1 MGKIHSIPTPFD
13 MTVEAANSEEFWL
26 WAAEQLDWTVPPH
39 RVLNND
45 APPFTQWFDG
55 GKLNT
60 CFNAVDRHVLA
71 GRGQKTALIFDS
83 AMTGTKTSYSYSD
96 LHSHVSRIA
105 GMIKAQGVE
114 QGDTVIIYMPMI
126 PETVF
131 AMLAC
136 ARIGAVH
143 SVVFGGFAAN
153 ELSKRIDD
161 AKPNLILT
169 ASCGLEPNKIVEY
182 KPLVDR
188 AIEIAIHKPKRV
200 VVLQREQHRAAL
212 HHARDKDWSD
222 LMAVALPTDCVSL
235 AASDPLYVLYTSGT
249 TGVPKGI
256 VRDNGGHAAALLWS
270 MRHVYD
276 ANPHDVYWAAS
287 DVGWV
292 VGHSYIV
299 YGPLL
304 LGCTSVLYEGKPVG
318 TPDAA
323 AFWRMIDDYKI
334 NILFTAP
341 TAIRAI
347 KREDPKGELVG
358 AYDISSLR
366 SLFLAGER
374 ADPDTVHWSQYT
386 LNVPVIDHWWQTELG
401 WPAIATCLGLGER
414 IISVGS
420 AGRAVPGFNIECL
433 GADHKPVDAGETGD
447 IVIKLP
453 LPPGCLKTLWNNDQG
468 YIDSYLMRHPGYY
481 LTGDAGFID
490 EDGYI
495 HVMSRTDD
503 IINVAGH
510 RLATGAIEQVI
521 SAHKD
526 IAECAVV
533 SAPDSTKGEIPMGF
547 MVLNADCAR
556 DDQDIIAEVIAR
568 VREVIGPVAAFK
580 TAFVVSRL
588 PKTRSGKTLRGT
600 MKNIVHGKD
609 FTTPPTIED
618 VSALDDIRNAI
629 A

>member
-1 MGKIHSIPTPFD
+1 M
-13 MTVEAANSEEFWL
+13 
-26 WAAEQLDWTVPPH
+26 
-39 RVLNND
+39 
-45 APPFTQWFDG
+45 
-55 GKLNT
+55 
-60 CFNAVDRHVLA
+60 
-71 GRGQKTALIFDS
+71 
-83 AMTGTKTSYSYSD
+83 
-96 LHSHVSRIA
+96 
-105 GMIKAQGVE
+105 
-114 QGDTVIIYMPMI
+114 
-126 PETVF
+126 
-131 AMLAC
+131 
-136 ARIGAVH
+136 
-143 SVVFGGFAAN
+143 
-153 ELSKRIDD
+153 
-161 AKPNLILT
+161 
-169 ASCGLEPNKIVEY
+169 
-182 KPLVDR
+182 
-188 AIEIAIHKPKRV
+188 
-200 VVLQREQHRAAL
+200 
-212 HHARDKDWSD
+212 
-222 LMAVALPTDCVSL
+222 
-235 AASDPLYVLYTSGT
+235 
-249 TGVPKGI
+249 
-256 VRDNGGHAAALLWS
+256 
-270 MRHVYD
+270 
-276 ANPHDVYWAAS
+276 
-287 DVGWV
+287 
-292 VGHSYIV
+292 
-299 YGPLL
+299 
-304 LGCTSVLYEGKPVG
+304 LYEGKPVG

-433 GADHKPVDAGETGD
+433 GADHKPVHAGETGD

-490 EDGYI
+490 EQGYI
-495 HVMSRTDD
+495 SIMSRTDD

-521 SAHKD
+521 SAHQD
-526 IAECAVV
+526 VAECAVV
-533 SAPDSTKGEIPMGF
+533 SAPDKTKGEVPMGF
-547 MVLNADCAR
+547 IVLNAGCAR
-556 DDQDIIAEVIAR
+556 DEQDIIAEVIAR